1 MRLREIL
8 ICLAVWR
15 EKFHSGELNMKEMR
29 CQIKRHQSE
38 FNELVEEFESKKS
51 AVERMK
57 DKVQSRIESDL
68 FQKWTRWHTL

>member
-1 MRLREIL
+1 
-8 ICLAVWR
+8 
-15 EKFHSGELNMKEMR
+15 MR